1 MNEKIRYSALV
12 TGATGDIGSAIVEKL
27 IEDNYFVIALG
38 RDTQKGKALV
48 EKHGADNI
56 DFRGVDL
63 NEESNNL
70 SDVFKNERFKKYPL
84 HVSVACAGTLKMQP
98 TDQVSM
104 SDWQETINVNLTGVF
119 SVLQESLKVMQEKG
133 EGNLIAIGSR
143 WGESGAKHAA
153 AYSATKSALRGF
165 IKSLQYELKNTNIRP
180 ILISPGSVA
189 GKMSSSVDTSSDIK
203 YILPKD
209 VAGLISYV
217 VSTPANVIFDE
228 IKIKAYHYDLT
239 N

>member
-1 MNEKIRYSALV
+1 MSKKMRYSALV
-12 TGATGDIGSAIVEKL
+12 TGATGDIGSAIVEKF
-27 IEDNYFVIALG
+27 IEDGYFVLALG
-38 RDTQKGKALV
+38 RDAQKGSTLM
-48 EKHGADNI
+48 EKHGLDNLNFI
-56 DFRGVDL
+56 SVDL
-63 NEESNNL
+63 NGEPNL
-70 SDVFKNERFKKYPL
+70 SDVLKNEHLKKYPL
-84 HVSVACAGTLKMQP
+84 HVSVACAGILKMQP

-119 SVLQESLKVMQEKG
+119 SVLQESLRAMQERG

-153 AYSATKSALRGF
+153 AYSATKSALKGF
-165 IKSLQYELKNTNIRP
+165 IKSIQYELKDTNIRP

-189 GKMSSSVDTSSDIK
+189 GKMSSSVDTSSDMK